1 MLKREESEVGR
12 LSAEGWVAMMARSER
27 SGERVPSNFP
37 LSVRIDPFEGERVFA
52 MEIQRVACVGAG
64 LIGRGWAT
72 IFAAKGFDVILHDID
87 TAVLREAVRVIRENI
102 AFLEES
108 GFLKKGAVAPS
119 CDRIETTT
127 NLAEAIQ
134 AADYVQ
140 ESVFDDYPIKKEV
153 FKEMDAVAP
162 ESAILASSASGL
174 LMTEIQRVT
183 KRPERCVLVHPI
195 LPVHLIPVVEIVG
208 GEKTSAGSVEAAC
221 ALMRRLGKT
230 PVLLK
235 REVPGYIVNRLQA
248 ALLREAIDLVAKGV
262 ATVEDVDRAFC
273 MGIGLRDPFLGPFMR
288 IHLVA
293 NGVERFK
300 ERYAQSYHYRW
311 SSMDTWTEIPPGAFE
326 EIVAGTKA
334 MEKARTKTVEEIMGW
349 RDHMLVRLIKLLKED
364 GSNG

>member
-1 MLKREESEVGR
+1 MKIE
-12 LSAEGWVAMMARSER
+12 
-27 SGERVPSNFP
+27 
-37 LSVRIDPFEGERVFA
+37 
-52 MEIQRVACVGAG
+52 RVACVGAG
-64 LIGRGWAT
+64 LIGQGWAT

-87 TAVLREAVRVIRENI
+87 TTVLREAVRVIRKNI

-108 GFLKKGAVAPS
+108 GFLKKGATAPS

-127 NLAEAIQ
+127 DLAEAVQ
-134 AADYVQ
+134 GADYVQ
-140 ESVFDDYPIKKEV
+140 ESVFDDYPIKKQV
-153 FKEMDAVAP
+153 FEAMDTVAP
-162 ESAILASSASGL
+162 ERAILASSASGL

-208 GEKTSAGSVEAAC
+208 GEKTSAGSVETAR

-230 PVLLK
+230 PVLLR

-262 ATVEDVDRAFC
+262 ASVEDVDRSFC

-300 ERYAQSYHYRW
+300 ERYARSYYYRW
-311 SSMDTWTEIPPGAFE
+311 SSMDTWTDIPPGVFE
-326 EIVAGTKA
+326 EIVTGTKA
-334 MEKARTKTVEEIMGW
+334 MEKARTKSVEEIVGW
-349 RDHMLVRLIKLLKED
+349 RDQMLVRLIRLLEED
-364 GSNG
+364 DLDG

>member
-1 MLKREESEVGR
+1 
-12 LSAEGWVAMMARSER
+12 
-27 SGERVPSNFP
+27 
-37 LSVRIDPFEGERVFA
+37 
-52 MEIQRVACVGAG
+52 MEIERVACVGAG
-64 LIGRGWAT
+64 LIGQGWAT
-72 IFAAKGFDVILHDID
+72 LFAAKGFEVVLHDTD
-87 TAVLREAVRVIRENI
+87 TSVLRASVRVIRENI
-102 AFLEES
+102 AFLAKS
-108 GFLKKGAVAPS
+108 GLLEKGAAAPS
-119 CDRIETTT
+119 SERIETTT
-127 NLAEAIQ
+127 NLAEAVA

-140 ESVFDDYPIKKEV
+140 ESVFDDYRIKKQV
-153 FKEMDAVAP
+153 FAEMDAVAP
-162 ESAILASSASGL
+162 EGTILASSASGL

-208 GEKTSAGSVEAAC
+208 GEKTSAWSVEAAS
-221 ALMRRLGKT
+221 ALMRRLGKI

-293 NGVERFK
+293 NGIERFQ
-300 ERYAQSYHYRW
+300 ERYAQSYQYRW

-326 EIVAGTKA
+326 AIVAGTQG
-334 MEKARTKTVEEIMGW
+334 MEKVRTKTVEEIMAW
-349 RDHMLVRLIKLLKED
+349 RDHMLVKLIHLLEED
-364 GSNG
+364 DLDG